1 MGKTTKTKVSSSHR
15 NIIEYI
21 TPNDSSL
28 MIQVYANLSIESDY
42 LGSHI
47 LSTWIQG
54 EEFRITKKI
63 VYEALLYL

>member
-1 MGKTTKTKVSSSHR
+1 
-15 NIIEYI
+15 
-21 TPNDSSL
+21 